1 MTVEWEYMYYLLL
14 KVKVKSLSCIRL
26 CDPMDYSLPDSSV
39 WDSPGE
45 STGVG
50 CHFLLQVSFLTQGS
64 NPSLL
69 HWRQTLYPLSHQGR
83 FLENVVVICTIL
95 EKKETL
101 WRCAML
107 FLTAMNIRLYLLFSG
122 GESPKSDIQIYQ

>member
-26 CDPMDYSLPDSSV
+26 CDPMDCSLPDSSV

-50 CHFLLQVSFLTQGS
+50 FHFLLQVSFLPKDRTRVSFIGG
-64 NPSLL
+64 
-69 HWRQTLYPLSHQGR
+69 RRFTL
-83 FLENVVVICTIL
+83 
-95 EKKETL
+95 
-101 WRCAML
+101 
-107 FLTAMNIRLYLLFSG
+107 
-122 GESPKSDIQIYQ
+122 